1 MPQDQ
6 AITDQVA
13 SAASQ
18 ADRVAH
24 GDLVYRHQ
32 TIPRF
37 VASRGCELV
46 DDAGYRYLDAE
57 ASSGTAGLGFDSLIV
72 ARAAERVAEMPVL
85 PSFCE
90 SRLREEVAARL
101 AARLAEATGRTG
113 RIAFELGGAQGIE
126 LALKVVRRNS
136 AGSQIAVFEG
146 GYHGRSGLAAQLSA
160 SHRLRRLDGGWRIPV
175 VRLPYPDPER
185 GPLGEVPGG
194 FTVGAL
200 ARVDQLTTADYCG
213 VVAPGGDADV
223 AALIIEPA
231 LNAGGIVLPDP
242 DYLLGVVEKF
252 RSLGA
257 LIVVDEIFCG
267 FHRLGPAWGF
277 ARYPGLDPDIVVLG
291 KALTN
296 GIMPM
301 TCVWARDP
309 LMDPGHFPPGTHAS
323 TFQATPLALAVASEV
338 LDRYD
343 AWADLPDQIG
353 AVERG
358 LRAVVDDVLD
368 RSAAATSGW
377 ACGCLARIR
386 LDSAR
391 APWLAERALVI
402 GRDEPVGGV
411 HGILLSAPGM
421 APDVIGFAPPLVIS
435 QAELKILHELT
446 LRLFAQ
452 LPG

>member
-1 MPQDQ
+1 MPGEQSIEQQ
-6 AITDQVA
+6 AA
-13 SAASQ
+13 SVKSQ
-18 ADRVAH
+18 ADCVAS
-24 GDLVYRHQ
+24 GDLVYRHG
-32 TIPRF
+32 TVPRF
-37 VASRGCELV
+37 VAAYGCELV

-72 ARAAERVAEMPVL
+72 QRAAERVAAMPVL

-90 SRLREEVAARL
+90 SALREEVAARL
-101 AARLAEATGRTG
+101 AARLNEATGRAG

-126 LALKVVRRNS
+126 LALKVVRRNR

-160 SHRLRRLDGGWRIPV
+160 SHRLRRLDGDWRIPL

-185 GPLGEVPGG
+185 GPFRAVPGG
-194 FTVGAL
+194 FAAGAL
-200 ARVDQLTTADYCG
+200 ARIEQLATADYCG
-213 VVAPGGDADV
+213 MVTPGADADV

-231 LNAGGIVLPDP
+231 LNAGGIVLPDL
-242 DYLLGVVEKF
+242 DYVLGVVETF

-277 ARYPGLDPDIVVLG
+277 QRYPGLDPDIVVVG

-296 GIMPM
+296 GIVPM
-301 TCVWARDP
+301 TCVWAREP
-309 LMDPGHFPPGTHAS
+309 LMDRDHFPPGTHAS
-323 TFQATPLALAVASEV
+323 TFQTTPLALAIASEV

-343 AWADLPDQIG
+343 AWADLPDQISS
-353 AVERG
+353 VERG
-358 LRAVVDDVLD
+358 LRAIVDDVVD
-368 RSAAATSGW
+368 RSATAISGW
-377 ACGCLARIR
+377 ASGCLARIR

-391 APWLAERALVI
+391 APWLAEHGLLV
-402 GRDEPVGGV
+402 GRDEPAGGV
-411 HGILLSAPGM
+411 NGLVLSAPGM
-421 APDVIGFAPPLVIS
+421 APDVIGFAPPLVIGET
-435 QAELKILHELT
+435 ELEILHELT
-446 LRLFAQ
+446 LRLFAR